1 VELLCGT
8 PEAEAVVDSV
18 ETVPMD
24 LTNKLLTDLV
34 VDKPTMVVVAN
45 VKSFRVIFKQKTVD
59 LESSSFAMLAHR

>member
-1 VELLCGT
+1 MELLCGT

-34 VDKPTMVVVAN
+34 VDKPTTVVAGN
-45 VKSFRVIFKQKTVD
+45 AKW
-59 LESSSFAMLAHR
+59 